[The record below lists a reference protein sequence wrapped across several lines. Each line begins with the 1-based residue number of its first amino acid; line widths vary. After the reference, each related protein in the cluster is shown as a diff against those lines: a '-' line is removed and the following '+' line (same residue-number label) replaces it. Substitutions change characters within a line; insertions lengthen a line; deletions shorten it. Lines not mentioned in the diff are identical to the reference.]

1 MKVKKNYVA
10 NYVAGHVWRS
20 RSHHNGELVNWW
32 QGDIIDSTRP
42 TAEVSLRGDKKVRG
56 TLPFF

>member
-1 MKVKKNYVA
+1 MASSDNWRWLELHGWSCLEVKIP
-10 NYVAGHVWRS
+10 S
-20 RSHHNGELVNWW
+20 VNWLI
-32 QGDIIDSTRP
+32 GGKGLLDSTRP